1 MLQPRAKM
9 WFVVVVNIRLVQNYG
24 ISTTAGGG
32 VLGRLRSSTPSPSP
46 SPTRRSRVG
55 LGLGRG
61 VLELKLHE
69 VPTTDS
75 SQVRWVQVQ
84 VHRGEAEVYLNLD
97 EAYLRRSCTRRKA
110 STPRRSRG
118 VLVLPQNQHCCG
130 VWWTPSTTL
139 EHCWW
144 GQRSK
149 RSKKLVNAEYG
160 HY

>member
-1 MLQPRAKM
+1 MP
-9 WFVVVVNIRLVQNYG
+9 VNAYCLLDKWADFHNQVKTDRQYFG

-75 SQVRWVQVQ
+75 SQVR
-84 VHRGEAEVYLNLD
+84 
-97 EAYLRRSCTRRKA
+97 
-110 STPRRSRG
+110 
-118 VLVLPQNQHCCG
+118 
-130 VWWTPSTTL
+130 
-139 EHCWW
+139 
-144 GQRSK
+144 
-149 RSKKLVNAEYG
+149 
-160 HY
+160 